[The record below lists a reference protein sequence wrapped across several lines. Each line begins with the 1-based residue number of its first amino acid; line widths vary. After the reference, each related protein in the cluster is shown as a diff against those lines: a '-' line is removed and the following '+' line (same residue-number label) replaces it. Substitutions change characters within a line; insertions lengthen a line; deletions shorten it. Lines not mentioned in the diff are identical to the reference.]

1 MSKHLKA
8 PNMSFPHAFLSR
20 QDGVSTGLYAGLNCG
35 PGSNDDAE
43 AIAQNRRIAAGLV
56 SGSEK
61 TPVLSCYQVHGNTA
75 VAVARDW
82 GDDRP
87 KADAMV
93 TNVPGLILGI
103 LTADCCP
110 VLFADEHAGVVGAAH
125 AGWGGAIGGI
135 VGSTVAAMEG
145 LGANRANIHAAI
157 GPTIA
162 QPSYEVGT
170 EFRDRF
176 KDADPDFERFFS
188 PGKDSLHFQ
197 FDLPAYVRSKLEAE
211 GISDIFDTEVD
222 TYTSK
227 HHFSYRRTTHRKE
240 PDYGRQLS
248 AIMLPS

>member
-8 PNMSFPHAFLSR
+8 PNISFPHAFLSR
-20 QDGVSTGLYAGLNCG
+20 QDGVSTGLYEGLNCG

-43 AIAQNRRIAAGLV
+43 AVVQNRRIAAGLV
-56 SGSEK
+56 SGSEQ

-75 VAVARDW
+75 VVVTRDW

-87 KADAMV
+87 KADAMA

-110 VLFADEHAGVVGAAH
+110 VLFADREAGIVGAAH

-135 VGSTVAAMEG
+135 VASTVAAMEG
-145 LGANRANIHAAI
+145 LGAQRKNIHAAI

-176 KDADPDFERFFS
+176 TDTDPDFERFFAL
-188 PGKDSLHFQ
+188 GKDSRHFQ
-197 FDLPAYVRSKLEAE
+197 FGLPAFVRSRLEAE
-211 GISDIFDTEVD
+211 GISNVFDTEVD
-222 TYTSK
+222 TYDSE

-248 AIMLPS
+248 ANVLPS